1 MNGIWVNLKEY
12 VLDWL
17 GPDRVQAGIV
27 EMAACGSEVI
37 MVKLAGACL
46 TLGRKL
52 PDREHHVSML
62 MTRGELRLTL
72 NGDRVGL
79 FAPAYIDFIA
89 SNQWKNVTVEGNLEG
104 YLLVVERNFF
114 LETTSKLRSRISE
127 KMMAYAKRPFVSL
140 NSEEVVGL
148 QGLSSSLF
156 ALMSAEKNGIFHREL
171 VQSMLR
177 ACQCELWN
185 IVFRQGESVEKAE
198 EPYRLG
204 EMVAHFLY
212 LAHTYCCER
221 HEVNWYCEQLGVSP
235 NALTATLKRFYGK
248 TARSIIDDL
257 LITEAKVALRNPEL
271 SVQDIS
277 DKLCFSDQSAF
288 GKFFKRYCGMSPA
301 LFRREQEKEK

>member
-1 MNGIWVNLKEY
+1 MVNLKEY

-114 LETTSKLRSRISE
+114 LETTSKLRARISE
-127 KMMAYAKRPFVSL
+127 NMMAYALRPFV
-140 NSEEVVGL
+140 
-148 QGLSSSLF
+148 
-156 ALMSAEKNGIFHREL
+156 
-171 VQSMLR
+171 
-177 ACQCELWN
+177 
-185 IVFRQGESVEKAE
+185 
-198 EPYRLG
+198 
-204 EMVAHFLY
+204 
-212 LAHTYCCER
+212 
-221 HEVNWYCEQLGVSP
+221 
-235 NALTATLKRFYGK
+235 
-248 TARSIIDDL
+248 
-257 LITEAKVALRNPEL
+257 
-271 SVQDIS
+271 
-277 DKLCFSDQSAF
+277 
-288 GKFFKRYCGMSPA
+288 
-301 LFRREQEKEK
+301 

>member
-1 MNGIWVNLKEY
+1 MVNLKKF

-17 GPDRVQAGIV
+17 GPDLMQAGIV
-27 EMAACGSEVI
+27 EMAACGDEVV
-37 MVKLAGACL
+37 MVKLAGNCL

-52 PDREHHVSML
+52 PDSEHHVSML
-62 MTRGELRLTL
+62 MTKGELRLTL
-72 NGDRVGL
+72 NGDRMGF
-79 FAPAYIDFIA
+79 FAPAYIDFIG
-89 SNQWKNVTVEGNLEG
+89 SNRWKDVRVEGKLEG
-104 YLLVVERNFF
+104 YLLVIERNFF

-127 KMMAYAKRPFVSL
+127 KMMVYAQRPFVSL
-140 NSEEVVGL
+140 NTEEVARL
-148 QGLSSSLF
+148 QDLSSALY
-156 ALMSAEKNGIFHREL
+156 ALMVAEKNGVFHREL

-185 IVFRQGESVEKAE
+185 IVFRQDESVEKAE
-198 EPYRLG
+198 EPYHLG
-204 EMVAHFLY
+204 ELVARFLY

-301 LFRREQEKEK
+301 LFRKEYMAQ

>member
-1 MNGIWVNLKEY
+1 MVNLKEY

-37 MVKLAGACL
+37 MVKLVGACL

-114 LETTSKLRSRISE
+114 L
-127 KMMAYAKRPFVSL
+127 KRLL
-140 NSEEVVGL
+140 NCVL
-148 QGLSSSLF
+148 
-156 ALMSAEKNGIFHREL
+156 
-171 VQSMLR
+171 
-177 ACQCELWN
+177 
-185 IVFRQGESVEKAE
+185 ES
-198 EPYRLG
+198 
-204 EMVAHFLY
+204 
-212 LAHTYCCER
+212 
-221 HEVNWYCEQLGVSP
+221 Q
-235 NALTATLKRFYGK
+235 
-248 TARSIIDDL
+248 
-257 LITEAKVALRNPEL
+257 
-271 SVQDIS
+271 
-277 DKLCFSDQSAF
+277 
-288 GKFFKRYCGMSPA
+288 
-301 LFRREQEKEK
+301 RR